1 VNEQLPWFL
10 ARASG
15 ITASVLVTL
24 TVVWGLLFTSK
35 VLAGRPRPA
44 WLLDLH
50 RFLGAAALAFTG
62 LHIGSLVADTYV
74 HFGAADVLVP
84 FATDWHPAAVAVG
97 IVGFYLLVVIEVTSL
112 FMRRLP
118 RKVWHGIHL
127 TSYLL
132 FWLVAVHG
140 ATAGT
145 DAGNRAYTWGS
156 ILAIA
161 LVLFLT
167 IYRVTVDRRA
177 ARAVTRRRRPT
188 DDAPAAPIAA
198 SG

>member
-1 VNEQLPWFL
+1 MAIL
-10 ARASG
+10 
-15 ITASVLVTL
+15 
-24 TVVWGLLFTSK
+24 LLF
-35 VLAGRPRPA
+35 AA
-44 WLLDLH
+44 FLL
-50 RFLGAAALAFTG
+50 
-62 LHIGSLVADTYV
+62 
-74 HFGAADVLVP
+74 
-84 FATDWHPAAVAVG
+84 
-97 IVGFYLLVVIEVTSL
+97 LLVIEVTSL

-127 TSYLL
+127 TSYLV

-161 LVLFLT
+161 VVLFLT

-177 ARAVTRRRRPT
+177 SRAVARRRTPT
-188 DDAPAAPIAA
+188 DDTTAAPIAA